1 MANKK
6 QKPSKNSKAR
16 WVRYIRWHGYS
27 FKSYF
32 GSIAGAVAVFCFLT
46 IGGFAED
53 SLNASKKF
61 DELTKAYLN
70 SAFGSGNN
78 TLVKFDTNGPIKFRM
93 FCNPQDREK
102 CSLANKYVS
111 DSIGQSA
118 TSQMTY
124 NKDGPLEIVFSGFM
138 FLPGYQIIYTNQD
151 FAGQFSEAD
160 DKDCQLYYELDVSRS
175 LIKRASIIVSFNAP
189 PEKIRYCLASQ
200 HMRLL
205 GLTVEG
211 KKGFSQIW
219 KAYPHLS
226 KVADQEFKELV
237 HSYTLLEFIHMCPA
251 IKAGMTKQAVR
262 ELLKPD
268 SICFRDLGGLWPWI
282 KT

>member
-1 MANKK
+1 MADNK
-6 QKPSKNSKAR
+6 QKPSKTRKAR
-16 WVRYIRWHGYS
+16 LVRNIRRYGDY

-32 GSIAGAVAVFCFLT
+32 GSIAGAVAILCFLSF
-46 IGGFAED
+46 GGSAED

-78 TLVKFDTNGPIKFRM
+78 TLIKFDTNGSIKFRL

-111 DSIGQSA
+111 DSVGQST
-118 TSQMTY
+118 TSHMAY
-124 NKDGPLEIVFSGFM
+124 DKDGPLEIVFSGFM
-138 FLPGYQIIYTNQD
+138 FLPGYQIIYTKRD
-151 FAGQFSEAD
+151 YAGQLSESD
-160 DKDCQLYYELDVSRS
+160 DQDCQLYYELDVSRS

-200 HMRLL
+200 HMRVL
-205 GLTVEG
+205 GLTVRG
-211 KKGFSQIW
+211 KKSFSQIW
-219 KAYPHLS
+219 KSYPDLS
-226 KVADQEFKELV
+226 KITDREFKELV

-262 ELLKPD
+262 DLLKPD
-268 SICFRDLGGLWPWI
+268 SICFRDLGGLWPRV